1 MWWRQLLHR
10 HTPTTHPG
18 RLDPSDTS
26 KTIMSMTTVMMSH
39 RAQNST
45 HWPQRHI
52 SAPTGHLGL
61 NGTSRPQQPSWPR
74 WRISASTIKTTIVMR
89 LSMITVLQC
98 WLHGDCLYISRLD
111 INEVETQQVAVSV
124 QQVFNVKPI
133 FQLVQNFLN
142 QSLDWLINKHNYD
155 TIGEFNVDSKLRK
168 LSIQLYLAH
177 VARKRN

>member
-10 HTPTTHPG
+10 HYNSDTTHPG
-18 RLDPSDTS
+18 RLDPSETS
-26 KTIMSMTTVMMSH
+26 KTNMSMTTVMMSH

-45 HWPQRHI
+45 HWPQPHI

-61 NGTSRPQQPSWPR
+61 NGKSRPQQPSRPR

-111 INEVETQQVAVSV
+111 INEVETQVAVAIAVSV

-142 QSLDWLINKHNYD
+142 QSLDWLINKH
-155 TIGEFNVDSKLRK
+155 
-168 LSIQLYLAH
+168 
-177 VARKRN
+177 